1 MTDNPAASRL
11 LDSSTSRLPAS
22 SPARLRY
29 QGQVVLIT
37 GAGSG
42 IGREMARQFAGE
54 GALLVI
60 ADRHLDA
67 AQGTVELIEGAGGS
81 AIATETDV
89 SKSDQV
95 EAMAKAALDH
105 YGKVD
110 ILVNN
115 AGLSVGDTILD
126 FDEAAWDLNVDVVL
140 KAVYLCSRVLLPQ
153 MIERASGVILNI
165 ASVNGMMAIG
175 ESAYSAAKAGMISLT
190 GNMAIHYGDKGIRV
204 NCIAPGTIQTPIW
217 SERLE
222 REPNAM
228 DHIKPWYPLGRVGL
242 PEDVAKAALFLC
254 SDDASWITGVTL
266 PVDGGLTAGSY
277 MFNKS
282 LQGVR

>member
-1 MTDNPAASRL
+1 MRFEEQT
-11 LDSSTSRLPAS
+11 
-22 SPARLRY
+22 
-29 QGQVVLIT
+29 VLIT

-42 IGREMARQFAGE
+42 IGREMALQFASE
-54 GALLVI
+54 GASIVV
-60 ADRHLDA
+60 ADRYLDA
-67 AQGTVELIEGAGGS
+67 AQGTVDLIDEAGGS
-81 AIATETDV
+81 AIATNTDV
-89 SKSDQV
+89 SDSTQV
-95 EAMAKAALDH
+95 AAMTKAALDH
-105 YGKVD
+105 FGRVD

-140 KAVYLCSRVLLPQ
+140 KAVYLCSRALLPR
-153 MIERASGVILNI
+153 MIEHGKGVILNI
-165 ASVNGMMAIG
+165 ASVNGLMAIG

-217 SERLE
+217 SERLAQ
-222 REPNAM
+222 EPNVM
-228 DHIKPWYPLGRVGL
+228 DHIVPWYPLGRVGL

-266 PVDGGLTAGSY
+266 PVDGGLSAGSY
-277 MFNKS
+277 MFNRA

>member
-1 MTDNPAASRL
+1 M
-11 LDSSTSRLPAS
+11 
-22 SPARLRY
+22 RY
-29 QGQVVLIT
+29 NDQIVLIT
-37 GAGSG
+37 GGGSG
-42 IGREMARQFAGE
+42 IGREMARMFAAE
-54 GALLVI
+54 GASLVI

-67 AQGTVELIEGAGGS
+67 ANGTVEMIEAAGGS

-89 SKSDQV
+89 SDSAQV
-95 EAMAKAALDH
+95 EAMAQAALDH
-105 YGKVD
+105 YGRVD

-115 AGLSVGDTILD
+115 AGLSVGDAILD

-140 KAVYLCSRVLLPQ
+140 KAVYLTSRALLPQ
-153 MIERASGVILNI
+153 MIERGKGVILNI
-165 ASVNGMMAIG
+165 GSVNGLMAIG
-175 ESAYSAAKAGMISLT
+175 ESAYSAAKAGMMSLT

-222 REPNAM
+222 REPHAM
-228 DHIKPWYPLGRVGL
+228 DHIRPWYPLGRVGL

-277 MFNKS
+277 MFNKA
-282 LQGVR
+282 LQGIR